1 MEKTMIK
8 QAMQSDFITA
18 AIEDMGLSLED
29 ITVLF
34 KGYEK
39 FTSSSNDE
47 KKEMINKIKAVIEE

>member
-1 MEKTMIK
+1 MIK

-39 FTSSSNDE
+39 FSSYSNDE

>member
-1 MEKTMIK
+1 MIK
-8 QAMQSDFITA
+8 QAIQSDFITA

-39 FTSSSNDE
+39 ITSSSNDE

>member
-1 MEKTMIK
+1 MIK

-18 AIEDMGLSLED
+18 AIEDMGLTLED

-47 KKEMINKIKAVIEE
+47 KKELINKIKTVIEE

>member
-1 MEKTMIK
+1 MIK
-8 QAMQSDFITA
+8 QEMHSDFITA
-18 AIEDMGLSLED
+18 AIEDMGLSIED

-47 KKEMINKIKAVIEE
+47 QKELINKIKAVIEE